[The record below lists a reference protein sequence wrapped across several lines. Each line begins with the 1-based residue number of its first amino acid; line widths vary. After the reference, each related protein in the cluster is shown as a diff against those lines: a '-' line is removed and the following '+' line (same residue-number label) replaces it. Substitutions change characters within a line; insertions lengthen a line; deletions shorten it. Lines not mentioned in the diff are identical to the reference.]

1 MIPCLR
7 RRGTIWIGLPRW
19 VRRSGEEVARVNT
32 SAVGKG
38 AGETV
43 LERAEFDPKLR
54 TYWFWNAVFVLVASI
69 VGIVVLPFWILGFGQ
84 WWTRRQFRAMEA
96 ELCERSLNY
105 RKGVLF
111 KVEKTIPLEQI
122 QDLTLREGPLLK
134 ALGLCSLSIETAG
147 QSATSGSDARLTGVR
162 DARTFRDA
170 ALARRD
176 LLRGK
181 SSSAAHEAAPSGGGV
196 EEILRA
202 MQTDLAAIRQRLES
216 SRD

>member
-1 MIPCLR
+1 MGDSVSR
-7 RRGTIWIGLPRW
+7 
-19 VRRSGEEVARVNT
+19 
-32 SAVGKG
+32 AVLGHG
-38 AGETV
+38 AGSEESRV

-54 TYWFWNAVFVLVASI
+54 AYWFWNAVFVLVVSV
-69 VGIVVLPFWILGFGQ
+69 VGLLALPFWLLGFGQ

-134 ALGLCSLSIETAG
+134 VLGLCSLSIETAG

-162 DARTFRDA
+162 DARAFRDA
-170 ALARRD
+170 VLARRD
-176 LLRGK
+176 HLRAK
-181 SSSAAHEAAPSGGGV
+181 SSTPSETPARPSGGEV
-196 EEILRA
+196 EGILRA
-202 MQTDLAAIRQRLES
+202 IQADLAAIRRRLE
-216 SRD
+216 DPPG

>member
-1 MIPCLR
+1 MSEIA
-7 RRGTIWIGLPRW
+7 G
-19 VRRSGEEVARVNT
+19 GELKNGGDV
-32 SAVGKG
+32 
-38 AGETV
+38 V

-54 TYWFWNAVFVLVASI
+54 TYWFWNAVFVMVATVIGILV
-69 VGIVVLPFWILGFGQ
+69 VPFWLLGFGQ

-96 ELCERSLNY
+96 ELCERSLSY
-105 RKGVLF
+105 RRGVLF

-162 DARTFRDA
+162 DARAFRDA

-176 LLRGK
+176 VLRGK
-181 SSSAAHEAAPSGGGV
+181 RDSHSAPQ
-196 EEILRA
+196 RP
-202 MQTDLAAIRQRLES
+202 MQADDVAGLLQAIQADLAAIRARLE
-216 SRD
+216 RD

>member
-1 MIPCLR
+1 MSETALQ
-7 RRGTIWIGLPRW
+7 
-19 VRRSGEEVARVNT
+19 A
-32 SAVGKG
+32 
-38 AGETV
+38 AGEGRV

-54 TYWFWNAVFVLVASI
+54 TYWFWNAALVLLVSI
-69 VGIVVLPFWILGFGQ
+69 VGIVVLPFWLLGFGQ

-96 ELCERSLNY
+96 ELCERSLAY
-105 RKGVLF
+105 RRGVLF

-162 DARTFRDA
+162 DARVFRDA
-170 ALARRD
+170 VLTRRD
-176 LLRGK
+176 VVRGNRTE
-181 SSSAAHEAAPSGGGV
+181 SAPAGGGGEGGGT

-202 MQTDLAAIRQRLES
+202 IQADLAAIRRRLES
-216 SRD
+216 GD

>member
-1 MIPCLR
+1 MSDMPLDAESG
-7 RRGTIWIGLPRW
+7 RGRI
-19 VRRSGEEVARVNT
+19 
-32 SAVGKG
+32 
-38 AGETV
+38 
-43 LERAEFDPKLR
+43 LEKAEFDPKLR
-54 TYWFWNAVFVLVASI
+54 TYWFWNAVFVLVASL
-69 VGIVVLPFWILGFGQ
+69 VGIVVLPVWLLGFGQ

-162 DARTFRDA
+162 DARAFRDA
-170 ALARRD
+170 VLARRD
-176 LLRGK
+176 VLRGK
-181 SSSAAHEAAPSGGGV
+181 APESSASSTRRGGGEV
-196 EEILRA
+196 EGILRA
-202 MQTDLAAIRQRLES
+202 IQADLAAIRRRLEEPS
-216 SRD
+216 D